1 MANSKRYNPYE
12 DAKNILKNKG
22 NYHTAKQMGTNYEQ
36 YREAAKP
43 YYQNLRF
50 NGYGDLADQLEASDF
65 IQAQEIFKGLKPDT
79 TVDDYF
85 ADLYSKTAETQSTP
99 KMSQAAEDMWN
110 AWNNTNTMLNGNEI
124 KYDSNGNV
132 VSGLNVDHYNTGRNQ
147 LGYLNNFDVTA
158 QPYYQGIMNSFQLLG
173 NNAARGEQAAGAAN
187 NAGNIDSYAQANA
200 NRQQLAFT
208 TKGIEAALAAA
219 NQNQQN
225 WQTLYDSMTGHLNNM
240 GNQNAN
246 VLNAYQNVYSTDS
259 LERQNALNTAAGL
272 AMQEMQNKIDKYLA
286 DVGYDQAVYTA
297 DKNLEGSKYGAD
309 ANTLAAQIAADADRY
324 AAQQNYA
331 GKVYTADKN
340 LEGSKYG
347 TDANT
352 LAAQIAADADKYAAQ
367 QNYAG
372 KVYASDVEKA
382 IAEMNA
388 NGTAGEDSIGYVV
401 SLDGSTVVT
410 ADQFARQVYDAYKNG
425 MIPNMSSKYD
435 FEALLIENG
444 IDDKTAEK
452 LADYYLDRD
461 KKMFDEN
468 PASAN
473 SPTAN
478 SGGSKRGGLQS
489 GLDNFDSYRPNWR

>member
-36 YREAAKP
+36 YKEAAKP

-85 ADLYSKTAETQSTP
+85 ADLYGKTAETQSTP

-208 TKGIEAALAAA
+208 SKGIEAALAAA

-324 AAQQNYA
+324 AA
-331 GKVYTADKN
+331 V
-340 LEGSKYG
+340 
-347 TDANT
+347 
-352 LAAQIAADADKYAAQ
+352 

-372 KVYASDVEKA
+372 KVYASDMDKA
-382 IAEMNA
+382 IAELNTNKTTASEYDEDVPLSEAFSMILQEIGGGGNPA
-388 NGTAGEDSIGYVV
+388 FRSWNDVRKYLVDDNG
-401 SLDGSTVVT
+401 
-410 ADQFARQVYDAYKNG
+410 YDAAEVDK
-425 MIPNMSSKYD
+425 MIDNYTGSQYYRGDPFSSYNWQTGINSLLQKAQAGD
-435 FEALLIENG
+435 AKSAALLRELAP
-444 IDDKTAEK
+444 DTAAK
-452 LADYYLDRD
+452 YG
-461 KKMFDEN
+461 F
-468 PASAN
+468 
-473 SPTAN
+473 
-478 SGGSKRGGLQS
+478 
-489 GLDNFDSYRPNWR
+489 

>member
-110 AWNNTNTMLNGNEI
+110 AWNNTNTTLNGNEI

-297 DKNLEGSKYGAD
+297 DKNLESSKYGAD

-324 AAQQNYA
+324 AAA
-331 GKVYTADKN
+331 
-340 LEGSKYG
+340 
-347 TDANT
+347 
-352 LAAQIAADADKYAAQ
+352 

-372 KVYASDVEKA
+372 KVYASDTDKA
-382 IAEMNA
+382 IAELNKGNTVNVYGGL
-388 NGTAGEDSIGYVV
+388 NGDAVDAKT
-401 SLDGSTVVT
+401 L
-410 ADQFARQVYDAYKNG
+410 ARQVYDAYKTG
-425 MIPNMSSKYD
+425 AMPEVESQYD
-435 FEALLIENG
+435 FERLLIAAGMSE
-444 IDDKTAEK
+444 KEAEEW
-452 LADYYLDRD
+452 AEYYLKHD
-461 KKMFDEN
+461 KDMFKSN
-468 PASAN
+468 PASN
-473 SPTAN
+473 SSN
-478 SGGSKRGGLQS
+478 SSSVDDRRIGGGLTS
-489 GLDNFDSYRPNWR
+489 VLAGGNNNVFRP

>member
-1 MANSKRYNPYE
+1 MAKSKRYNPYE

-36 YREAAKP
+36 YKEAAKP

-124 KYDSNGNV
+124 KYDRNGNV

-246 VLNAYQNVYSTDS
+246 VLNAYQNVYSADS

-324 AAQQNYA
+324 AAA
-331 GKVYTADKN
+331 
-340 LEGSKYG
+340 
-347 TDANT
+347 
-352 LAAQIAADADKYAAQ
+352 

-382 IAEMNA
+382 IAELK
-388 NGTAGEDSIGYVV
+388 NGNTGNVYGGLNGDAVDAKT
-401 SLDGSTVVT
+401 L
-410 ADQFARQVYDAYKNG
+410 ARQVYDAYKTG
-425 MIPNMSSKYD
+425 AMPEVESQYD
-435 FEALLIENG
+435 FERLLIAAGMSE
-444 IDDKTAEK
+444 KEAEEW
-452 LADYYLDRD
+452 AEYYLKHD
-461 KKMFDEN
+461 KDMFKSN
-468 PASAN
+468 PASN
-473 SPTAN
+473 SSN
-478 SGGSKRGGLQS
+478 SSSVDDRRIGGGLTS
-489 GLDNFDSYRPNWR
+489 VLAGGNNNIFRP